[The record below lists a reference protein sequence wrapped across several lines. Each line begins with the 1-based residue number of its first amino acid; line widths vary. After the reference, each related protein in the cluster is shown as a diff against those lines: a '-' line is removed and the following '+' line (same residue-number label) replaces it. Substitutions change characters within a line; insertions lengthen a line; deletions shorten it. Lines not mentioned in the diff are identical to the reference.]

1 MLVTHFMVPG
11 QSGVA
16 MHRFMHSL
24 DPPTVSQI
32 VGKGHKSSARHG
44 IVQNPSVLP
53 VNPMQFEE

>member
-1 MLVTHFMVPG
+1 MVPG